1 MPRFCVNLEGRG
13 YQPGGRGGGRNP
25 PLGILT
31 HLQLP
36 DGRHREGQGQ
46 QGPPEATRTLKICFT
61 KRKKRLPTVCTPCG
75 SPKRQPGPQGALRP
89 SSVYSATE
97 QGRAAPDMRSRCPR
111 GHMDGLEPGPGVERG
126 THMEQRDLRRGVPG
140 TPSLHPSSF
149 APRNPENPHWRA
161 AAEPETQVHGVPTT
175 SCHGHCG
182 RRSAC
187 S

>member
-1 MPRFCVNLEGRG
+1 MLTWRDGATSREAGEEAGTRPWGFSHTCSFLTGDTVRARDSRGLLRQLGLLRFASL
-13 YQPGGRGGGRNP
+13 
-25 PLGILT
+25 
-31 HLQLP
+31 
-36 DGRHREGQGQ
+36 RE
-46 QGPPEATRTLKICFT
+46 
-61 KRKKRLPTVCTPCG
+61 RKG
-75 SPKRQPGPQGALRP
+75 FRP
-89 SSVYSATE
+89 SSPHVAALNAN
-97 QGRAAPDMRSRCPR
+97 QGPRGHSVRAQFTQLRNKGEAAPDMRSRCPR
-111 GHMDGLEPGPGVERG
+111 GHMDGLEPGPGVEGR